1 MLNFDKLCKYWTSK
15 TNKGVLNVAKKQVF
29 VRKFCVDT
37 PPKLWDDICKQTKSI
52 LRKLM
57 NIVDYNSLN

>member
-52 LRKLM
+52 
-57 NIVDYNSLN
+57 